1 MDFFNRTPVKNDIL
15 SIIGHLSSKKKYSRP
30 LFTGNH
36 LITSSR
42 EIRPSTLQFDEFT
55 VEESHNLH
63 FEQQKSNIEKKSS
76 FTAENISPPSG
87 KKSPVQALLKT
98 DLHCDSS
105 ILGNSYCKSNNFND
119 YGSLS
124 FLEPKTTQSVSSDD
138 LVSQPFALTP
148 SVLKF
153 NVDTST
159 KKNVSPSDSDDNFFT
174 GFLESPRADVD
185 KSISSSGSNKKS
197 LGQTANRTSN
207 SIIKSHVGSSDDDEA
222 FENFLKSQQTEINK
236 LAVNQ
241 DSEWSSWDSDN
252 DDRSSCDS
260 PYQTFYYRVNNKLHL
275 SGITELPSRSSES
288 KFSHSGKK
296 YIAPNK
302 KTQSCTVQVSK
313 YPKISKYQK
322 ISHKMEK
329 CNSQYLSTEEFV
341 YSLYPVNNND
351 DSKRMSHEKLRHP
364 DALKFVQK
372 FKPNRSE
379 LAEKLYQIYN
389 EKIFSNQ
396 LPPKLEI
403 IWSRRLL
410 KTAGLCKYMMRT
422 ITHSDG
428 TSNQVRI
435 AQILLSEKVCTT
447 AERVRD
453 TLLHEICHA
462 AVWLI
467 NGLNDGHGRHWKSW
481 ANHVHRVWP
490 KLPVVSVCHA
500 YTIDTRF
507 TYRCTGCG
515 VCINRHSKSLDITR
529 KICGHCRSKFELLI
543 NTPKGR
549 MLRPSLAAQY
559 DKRLLPHCSSNKVT
573 KMHSEPE
580 KYRLSRTPDENY
592 NVENGLSNIF
602 GDLRLE

>member
-1 MDFFNRTPVKNDIL
+1 MDFFNRTPIKNDIL
-15 SIIGHLSSKKKYSRP
+15 SIIGHLSSRKKNSHP

-42 EIRPSTLQFDEFT
+42 EIRPSTLHLD
-55 VEESHNLH
+55 ESHSFH
-63 FEQQKSNIEKKSS
+63 FEQEKSDIGKNSS
-76 FTAENISPPSG
+76 FIVENTSAPSSKESPM
-87 KKSPVQALLKT
+87 QALLKT
-98 DLHCDSS
+98 NSHCNSS
-105 ILGNSYCKSNNFND
+105 ILGNSYCKSNNFSD
-119 YGSLS
+119 YESLN
-124 FLEPKTTQSVSSDD
+124 FFEPKTTQAVSSDD
-138 LVSQPFALTP
+138 LIAQSSALTT
-148 SVLKF
+148 SVLKY

-159 KKNVSPSDSDDNFFT
+159 KENFIPGDSDDNFFT
-174 GFLESPRADVD
+174 TFLESSKADVE
-185 KSISSSGSNKKS
+185 KSISSSHSNKS
-197 LGQTANRTSN
+197 LGQTANRSSN
-207 SIIKSHVGSSDDDEA
+207 NIKSHASSSDDDDA
-222 FENFLKSQQTEINK
+222 FENFLKSQQTKMNK
-236 LAVNQ
+236 IEVNQ
-241 DSEWSSWDSDN
+241 FSEWSSWDSDD

-275 SGITELPSRSSES
+275 SDTTKLP
-288 KFSHSGKK
+288 
-296 YIAPNK
+296 
-302 KTQSCTVQVSK
+302 
-313 YPKISKYQK
+313 
-322 ISHKMEK
+322 
-329 CNSQYLSTEEFV
+329 
-341 YSLYPVNNND
+341 
-351 DSKRMSHEKLRHP
+351 
-364 DALKFVQK
+364 FVQK

-422 ITHSDG
+422 STHSDG

-481 ANHVHRVWP
+481 ANRVHRVWP

-515 VCINRHSKSLDITR
+515 VCINRHSKSLDITKKVR
-529 KICGHCRSKFELLI
+529 LKYFLI
-543 NTPKGR
+543 LFPVF
-549 MLRPSLAAQY
+549 
-559 DKRLLPHCSSNKVT
+559 H
-573 KMHSEPE
+573 
-580 KYRLSRTPDENY
+580 
-592 NVENGLSNIF
+592 
-602 GDLRLE
+602 

>member
-1 MDFFNRTPVKNDIL
+1 MDFFNRTPIKNDIL
-15 SIIGHLSSKKKYSRP
+15 SIIGHLSSRKKSVHP
-30 LFTGNH
+30 LCTGNH

-42 EIRPSTLQFDEFT
+42 EIRPSTFHLDESHSFHFEHEKSDIGKNSSFT
-55 VEESHNLH
+55 VENTS
-63 FEQQKSNIEKKSS
+63 
-76 FTAENISPPSG
+76 APSG
-87 KKSPVQALLKT
+87 KKSPMQALLKT
-98 DLHCDSS
+98 NSHCNSS
-105 ILGNSYCKSNNFND
+105 ILGNSYCKSNNFGD
-119 YGSLS
+119 YESLN
-124 FLEPKTTQSVSSDD
+124 FFEPKTTQAVFSDD
-138 LVSQPFALTP
+138 LVAQSSALTT
-148 SVLKF
+148 SVLKY

-159 KKNVSPSDSDDNFFT
+159 KENVIPSDSDDNFFT
-174 GFLESPRADVD
+174 TFLESSKADVD
-185 KSISSSGSNKKS
+185 KSISSSDSNKKS
-197 LGQTANRTSN
+197 PGQTANRSSN
-207 SIIKSHVGSSDDDEA
+207 NIKSHASSSDDDDT
-222 FENFLKSQQTEINK
+222 FENFLKSQQTKINK
-236 LAVNQ
+236 IEVNQ
-241 DSEWSSWDSDN
+241 VSEWSSWDSDDN
-252 DDRSSCDS
+252 DRSSCDS

-275 SGITELPSRSSES
+275 SDTTKLPSRSSES
-288 KFSHSGKK
+288 KLSDSKKK
-296 YIAPNK
+296 YVVPDR
-302 KTQSCTVQVSK
+302 KTQSCAVQVSK
-313 YPKISKYQK
+313 YPHISKYQK
-322 ISHKMEK
+322 ISYKIEQR
-329 CNSQYLSTEEFV
+329 NSQCVSTEEFV
-341 YSLYPVNNND
+341 YSLYPVDNND
-351 DSKRMSHEKLRHP
+351 NRKQTSHEKLRHP

-422 ITHSDG
+422 STHSNG

-481 ANHVHRVWP
+481 ANRVHRVWP

-515 VCINRHSKSLDITR
+515 VCINRHSKSLDITK

-559 DKRLLPHCSSNKVT
+559 DKRLLPHCSSNNVT
-573 KMHSEPE
+573 KMPCELE
-580 KYRLSRTPDENY
+580 KYQLSRTPDENNRNH
-592 NVENGLSNIF
+592 NVENGLSDMF
-602 GDLRLE
+602 RDLRVK

>member
-1 MDFFNRTPVKNDIL
+1 M
-15 SIIGHLSSKKKYSRP
+15 
-30 LFTGNH
+30 
-36 LITSSR
+36 
-42 EIRPSTLQFDEFT
+42 
-55 VEESHNLH
+55 
-63 FEQQKSNIEKKSS
+63 
-76 FTAENISPPSG
+76 
-87 KKSPVQALLKT
+87 QALLKT
-98 DLHCDSS
+98 NSHCNSS
-105 ILGNSYCKSNNFND
+105 ILGNSYCKSNNFGD
-119 YGSLS
+119 YESLN
-124 FLEPKTTQSVSSDD
+124 FFEPKTTQAVFSDD
-138 LVSQPFALTP
+138 LVAQSSALTT
-148 SVLKF
+148 SVLKY

-159 KKNVSPSDSDDNFFT
+159 KENVIPSDSDDNFFT
-174 GFLESPRADVD
+174 TFLESSKADVD
-185 KSISSSGSNKKS
+185 KSISSSDSNKKS
-197 LGQTANRTSN
+197 PGQTANRSSN
-207 SIIKSHVGSSDDDEA
+207 NIKSHASSSDDDDT
-222 FENFLKSQQTEINK
+222 FENFLKSQQTKINK
-236 LAVNQ
+236 IEVNQ
-241 DSEWSSWDSDN
+241 VSEWSSWDSDDN
-252 DDRSSCDS
+252 DRSSCDS

-275 SGITELPSRSSES
+275 SDTTKLPSRSSES
-288 KFSHSGKK
+288 KLSDSKKK
-296 YIAPNK
+296 YVVPDR
-302 KTQSCTVQVSK
+302 KTQSCAVQVSK
-313 YPKISKYQK
+313 YPHISKYQK
-322 ISHKMEK
+322 ISYKIEQR
-329 CNSQYLSTEEFV
+329 NSQCVSTEEFV
-341 YSLYPVNNND
+341 YSLYPVDNND
-351 DSKRMSHEKLRHP
+351 NRKQTSHEKLRHP

-422 ITHSDG
+422 STHSNG

-481 ANHVHRVWP
+481 ANRVHRVWP

-515 VCINRHSKSLDITR
+515 VCINRHSKSLDITK

-559 DKRLLPHCSSNKVT
+559 DKRLLPHCSSNNVT
-573 KMHSEPE
+573 KMPCELE
-580 KYRLSRTPDENY
+580 KYQLSRTPDENNRNH
-592 NVENGLSNIF
+592 NVENGLSDMF
-602 GDLRLE
+602 RDLRVK

>member
-1 MDFFNRTPVKNDIL
+1 MDFFNRTPIKNDIL
-15 SIIGHLSSKKKYSRP
+15 SIIGHLSSRKKSSHP
-30 LFTGNH
+30 LCTGNH
-36 LITSSR
+36 LITSSC
-42 EIRPSTLQFDEFT
+42 EIRPSTLHLDESHGFHFDHEKSDIGKNSSFT
-55 VEESHNLH
+55 VENTS
-63 FEQQKSNIEKKSS
+63 
-76 FTAENISPPSG
+76 APSG
-87 KKSPVQALLKT
+87 KKSPMQALLKT
-98 DLHCDSS
+98 NSHCNSS
-105 ILGNSYCKSNNFND
+105 ILGNSYCKSSNFGD
-119 YGSLS
+119 YESLN
-124 FLEPKTTQSVSSDD
+124 FFEPKTTQAVFSDD
-138 LVSQPFALTP
+138 LVAQSSALTT
-148 SVLKF
+148 SVLKY

-159 KKNVSPSDSDDNFFT
+159 KENVIPSDSDDNFFT
-174 GFLESPRADVD
+174 TFLESSKADVD
-185 KSISSSGSNKKS
+185 KSISSSDSNKKS
-197 LGQTANRTSN
+197 LGQTANRSSN
-207 SIIKSHVGSSDDDEA
+207 NIKSHASSSDDDDA
-222 FENFLKSQQTEINK
+222 FENFLKSQQTKINK
-236 LAVNQ
+236 IEVNQ
-241 DSEWSSWDSDN
+241 VSEWSSWDSDD

-275 SGITELPSRSSES
+275 SDTTKLPSRSSES
-288 KFSHSGKK
+288 KLSDSKKK
-296 YIAPNK
+296 YVVPDR
-302 KTQSCTVQVSK
+302 KTQSCSVQVSK
-313 YPKISKYQK
+313 YPHISKYQK
-322 ISHKMEK
+322 ISYKIEQR
-329 CNSQYLSTEEFV
+329 NSQCVSTEEFV
-341 YSLYPVNNND
+341 YSLYPVDNND
-351 DSKRMSHEKLRHP
+351 NRKQTSHEKLRHP

-379 LAEKLYQIYN
+379 LADKLYQIYN

-422 ITHSDG
+422 STHSNG

-481 ANHVHRVWP
+481 ANRVHRVWP

-515 VCINRHSKSLDITR
+515 VCINRHSKSLDITK

-559 DKRLLPHCSSNKVT
+559 DKRLLPHCSSNNVT
-573 KMHSEPE
+573 KMPCELE
-580 KYRLSRTPDENY
+580 KYQLSRTPDENNRNH
-592 NVENGLSNIF
+592 NVENGLSNMF
-602 GDLRLE
+602 KDLRVK

>member
-275 SGITELPSRSSES
+275 SGITELPPRSSES
-288 KFSHSGKK
+288 KSCDSGKK
-296 YIAPNK
+296 YIALNK

-329 CNSQYLSTEEFV
+329 CNSQYVSTEEFV

-364 DALKFVQK
+364 DALKM
-372 FKPNRSE
+372 
-379 LAEKLYQIYN
+379 N
-389 EKIFSNQ
+389 EQFCRN
-396 LPPKLEI
+396 
-403 IWSRRLL
+403 
-410 KTAGLCKYMMRT
+410 
-422 ITHSDG
+422 
-428 TSNQVRI
+428 
-435 AQILLSEKVCTT
+435 
-447 AERVRD
+447 
-453 TLLHEICHA
+453 
-462 AVWLI
+462 
-467 NGLNDGHGRHWKSW
+467 HWG
-481 ANHVHRVWP
+481 
-490 KLPVVSVCHA
+490 
-500 YTIDTRF
+500 I
-507 TYRCTGCG
+507 
-515 VCINRHSKSLDITR
+515 SLM
-529 KICGHCRSKFELLI
+529 K
-543 NTPKGR
+543 
-549 MLRPSLAAQY
+549 
-559 DKRLLPHCSSNKVT
+559 
-573 KMHSEPE
+573 
-580 KYRLSRTPDENY
+580 
-592 NVENGLSNIF
+592 
-602 GDLRLE
+602 

>member
-1 MDFFNRTPVKNDIL
+1 MDFFNRTPIKNDIL
-15 SIIGHLSSKKKYSRP
+15 SIIGHLSSRKKGSHP
-30 LFTGNH
+30 LCTGNH

-42 EIRPSTLQFDEFT
+42 EIRPSTLHLDESHSFHFEHGKSDIGKNSSFT
-55 VEESHNLH
+55 VENTS
-63 FEQQKSNIEKKSS
+63 
-76 FTAENISPPSG
+76 APSD
-87 KKSPVQALLKT
+87 KKSPMQALLKT
-98 DLHCDSS
+98 NSHCNSS
-105 ILGNSYCKSNNFND
+105 ILGNSYCKSNNFGD
-119 YGSLS
+119 YESLN
-124 FLEPKTTQSVSSDD
+124 FFEPKITQAVFSDD
-138 LVSQPFALTP
+138 LVAQSSALTT
-148 SVLKF
+148 SVLKY
-153 NVDTST
+153 NVDIST
-159 KKNVSPSDSDDNFFT
+159 KENVIPSDSDDNFFT
-174 GFLESPRADVD
+174 TFLESSKADVD
-185 KSISSSGSNKKS
+185 KSISISDSNKKS
-197 LGQTANRTSN
+197 LGQTANRSSN
-207 SIIKSHVGSSDDDEA
+207 NIKSHASSSDDDDA
-222 FENFLKSQQTEINK
+222 FENFLKSQQTKINK
-236 LAVNQ
+236 IEVNQ
-241 DSEWSSWDSDN
+241 VSEWSSWDSDD

-275 SGITELPSRSSES
+275 SDTTKLPSRSSES
-288 KFSHSGKK
+288 KLSDSKKK
-296 YIAPNK
+296 YVVPDR
-302 KTQSCTVQVSK
+302 KTQSCAVQVSK
-313 YPKISKYQK
+313 YPHISKYQK
-322 ISHKMEK
+322 ISYKIEQR
-329 CNSQYLSTEEFV
+329 NSHCVSTEEFV
-341 YSLYPVNNND
+341 YSLYPVDNND
-351 DSKRMSHEKLRHP
+351 NRKQTSHEKLRHP

-379 LAEKLYQIYN
+379 LAEKLYQIFN

-422 ITHSDG
+422 STHSNG

-481 ANHVHRVWP
+481 ANRVHRVWP

-515 VCINRHSKSLDITR
+515 VCINRHSKSLDITK

-559 DKRLLPHCSSNKVT
+559 DKRLLPHCSSNNVT
-573 KMHSEPE
+573 KMPCELE
-580 KYRLSRTPDENY
+580 KYQLSRTPDENNRNH
-592 NVENGLSNIF
+592 NVENGLLNMF
-602 GDLRLE
+602 RDLRVK